1 MNPSHGFKRNF
12 ISTYEALSDKMK
24 ARYDP
29 KDVDR
34 VRNDPE
40 YVASFV
46 LAKSMQRSEAF
57 AMLER
62 FLRWRKQFVSTLTRG
77 IVDDDVLSSNALFFL
92 GVIAMA
98 DQLAQCEWPATQRA
112 TQSGSLP

>member
-1 MNPSHGFKRNF
+1 MTQACLHLGLLCTFVPWQQVEHESIAWIQKKFL
-12 ISTYEALSDKMK
+12 STYEALSDKMK

-46 LAKSMQRSEAF
+46 LAKSMQRSE
-57 AMLER
+57 
-62 FLRWRKQFVSTLTRG
+62 VSGCR
-77 IVDDDVLSSNALFFL
+77 
-92 GVIAMA
+92 
-98 DQLAQCEWPATQRA
+98 
-112 TQSGSLP
+112 